1 MKDELAIEKA
11 KKYLIKLK
19 KSKVLKK
26 QSELLELK
34 VSVVLLNILCYNR
47 AIFFRGNGWWR
58 KDYLVY

>member
-1 MKDELAIEKA
+1 MKDELAVEKA

-34 VSVVLLNILCYNR
+34 EIIEQLDSLQFKLKRERNINNEIR
-47 AIFFRGNGWWR
+47 
-58 KDYLVY
+58 